1 MRFKKTVV
9 YSFFLSLLFLAAAA
23 QVEKEVAPPFNI
35 KTVAFIQ
42 NGNVM
47 IPMFRL
53 GDPFQLEFDDLYGN
67 EADYYYT
74 ITQYNYD
81 WTPTQLGKAEYLQGM
96 DNQRI
101 MNYQNSFN
109 TLQIYSHYSQ
119 TFPNKFNR
127 ILLTGNYMLKIFNS
141 DQELVFSRKFII
153 YDEQLSVP
161 LQIKRSRD
169 LSTIDGMQNLDFV
182 VKMGDNLL
190 QNPIQNVKV
199 ALFQNGRLDNA
210 IYNVKPQYTIGSDLI
225 YRYNKETQFW
235 AGNEYL
241 YFENKD
247 IRTVSNNVGHVSA
260 GEIYNTHLY
269 MNTAR
274 KNSPY
279 TYFPDINGRFLPNKI
294 NAENNNLEADYSWVY
309 FTLNT
314 NTFMDKKDVY
324 IVGMFNNYSLSPEYK
339 MEYNAEKGL
348 FEKAILIKQ
357 GFTNYQYVIADK
369 NGKIDQE
376 NAIDGNF
383 YQTENNYFVL
393 VYYRGNNDR
402 YDRVIGKG
410 IATSE
415 NITN

>member
-1 MRFKKTVV
+1 MLFKKNVIQL
-9 YSFFLSLLFLAAAA
+9 FFLLLTTLVASA

-35 KTVAFIQ
+35 KTVAFVQ
-42 NGNVM
+42 NGNVT
-47 IPMFRL
+47 IPIFRL
-53 GDPFQLEFDDLYGN
+53 GDSFQLEFDDLYGN

-119 TFPNKFNR
+119 SFPNPFNR
-127 ILLTGNYMLKIFNS
+127 ILLTGNYMVKIFNS
-141 DQELVFSRKFII
+141 DQELVFSRKFIM
-153 YDEQLSVP
+153 YSEQVAVP

-169 LSTIDGMQNLDFV
+169 LATIDGMQNLDFMI
-182 VKMGDNLL
+182 KMGDNLL

-199 ALFQNGRLDNA
+199 ALFQNGRFDNA
-210 IYNVKPQYTIGSDLI
+210 IYNIKPQYTIGSDLI

-269 MNTAR
+269 MNASR

-294 NAENNNLEADYSWVY
+294 NAEDNNLEADYSWVY

-324 IVGMFNNYSLSPEYK
+324 VVGMFNNYSLSPEFK
-339 MEYNAEKGL
+339 MDYNAEKGL
-348 FEKAILIKQ
+348 FEKAILMKQ
-357 GFTNYQYVIADK
+357 GFTNYQYVIADR

-393 VYYRGNNDR
+393 VYYKGNNDR

-415 NITN
+415 GITN

>member
-1 MRFKKTVV
+1 MNTKKIYT
-9 YSFFLSLLFLAAAA
+9 LLLLFTAYFNGFS
-23 QVEKEVAPPFNI
+23 QVEKEVTPPFNI
-35 KTVAFIQ
+35 KTVAFVQ
-42 NGNVM
+42 NGNVT

-53 GDPFQLEFDDLYGN
+53 GDSFQLEFDDLYGN

-127 ILLTGNYMLKIFNS
+127 ILLTGNYMVKVFNA
-141 DQELVFSRKFII
+141 DQELVFSRKFIM
-153 YDEQLSVP
+153 YEERVSVP
-161 LQIKRSRD
+161 LQVKRSRD
-169 LSTIDGMQNLDFV
+169 LATIEGMQNLDFM

-199 ALFQNGRLDNA
+199 ALFQNGRFDNA

-241 YFENKD
+241 FYENKD

-269 MNTAR
+269 MNASR
-274 KNSPY
+274 RNSPY

-294 NAENNNLEADYSWVY
+294 NAEDNNLEADYSWVY

-314 NTFMDKKDVY
+314 NTFMDKNDVY
-324 IVGMFNNYSLSPEYK
+324 VVGMFNNYSLSPEFK
-339 MEYNAEKGL
+339 MDYNAEKGL

-369 NGKIDQE
+369 TGKIDQE
-376 NAIDGNF
+376 NAVDGNF

-393 VYYRGNNDR
+393 VYYKGNNDR

-415 NITN
+415 GITN

>member
-1 MRFKKTVV
+1 MLFKKTVV
-9 YSFFLSLLFLAAAA
+9 YSFFLSLLFIAAAA
-23 QVEKEVAPPFNI
+23 QIEKEVAPPFNI

-53 GDPFQLEFDDLYGN
+53 GDSFQLEFDDLYGN

-182 VKMGDNLL
+182 VKMGENIL

>member
-1 MRFKKTVV
+1 MNTKKIYT
-9 YSFFLSLLFLAAAA
+9 LLLLFAAYFNGFS
-23 QVEKEVAPPFNI
+23 QVEKEVIPPFNI
-35 KTVAFIQ
+35 KTVAFVQ
-42 NGNVM
+42 NGNIT
-47 IPMFRL
+47 IPIFRL
-53 GDPFQLEFDDLYGN
+53 GDSFQLEFDDLYGN

-81 WTPTQLGKAEYLQGM
+81 WTPSQLGKAEYLQGM

-119 TFPNKFNR
+119 TFPNQFNR
-127 ILLTGNYMLKIFNS
+127 ILLTGNYMVKIFNS
-141 DQELVFSRKFII
+141 DQELVFSRKFIM
-153 YDEQLSVP
+153 YSEQVAVP

-169 LSTIDGMQNLDFV
+169 LATIDGMQNLDFM
-182 VKMGDNLL
+182 VKMGDNQL

-199 ALFQNGRLDNA
+199 ALFQNGRFDNA

-269 MNTAR
+269 MNASR
-274 KNSPY
+274 RNSPY
-279 TYFPDINGRFLPNKI
+279 TYFPDINGRFFPNKI

-314 NTFMDKKDVY
+314 NTFMDKNDVY
-324 IVGMFNNYSLSPEYK
+324 VVGMFNNYSLSPEYK
-339 MEYNAEKGL
+339 MDYNAEKGL

-369 NGKIDQE
+369 TGKIDQE
-376 NAIDGNF
+376 NAVDGNF
-383 YQTENNYFVL
+383 YQTENNYFIL

-415 NITN
+415 GITN

>member
-1 MRFKKTVV
+1 MIFNKK
-9 YSFFLSLLFLAAAA
+9 YCLLFLLFSLTVFS
-23 QVEKEVAPPFNI
+23 QVEKEANPPFNI
-35 KTVAFIQ
+35 KTVAFVQ
-42 NGNVM
+42 NGNIT

-81 WTPTQLGKAEYLQGM
+81 WTPSQMAKAEYLQGM

-119 TFPNKFNR
+119 AFPNQFNR
-127 ILLTGNYMLKIFNS
+127 ILLTGNYMVKVFNS

-153 YDEQLSVP
+153 FNEQVSVP

-169 LSTIDGMQNLDFV
+169 LTTIHGMQNLDFV
-182 VKMGDNLL
+182 IKMGDNIL
-190 QNPIQNVKV
+190 QNPNQNVKV
-199 ALFQNGRLDNA
+199 ALFQNGRFDTA
-210 IYNVKPQYTIGSDLI
+210 IYNVKPQYSLGSDLI

-235 AGNEYL
+235 AGNEFL

-247 IRTVSNNVGHVSA
+247 IRTVSNSIGHVSA

-269 MNTAR
+269 MNASR
-274 KNSPY
+274 KDNPY
-279 TYFPDINGRFLPNKI
+279 TYFPDINGGFLPNKI

-314 NTFMDKKDVY
+314 NTFMDKNDVY
-324 IVGMFNNYSLSPEYK
+324 VVGMFNNYSLSPEYK
-339 MEYNAEKGL
+339 MDYNPEKGL
-348 FEKAILIKQ
+348 FEKAILVKQ
-357 GFTNYQYVIADK
+357 GFTNYQYAIADK
-369 NGKIDQE
+369 TGKIDSE

-402 YDRVIGKG
+402 YDKVIGRG

-415 NITN
+415 GITN

>member
-1 MRFKKTVV
+1 MNTKKIYT
-9 YSFFLSLLFLAAAA
+9 LLLLFAAYFNGFS
-23 QVEKEVAPPFNI
+23 QVEKEVIPPFNI
-35 KTVAFIQ
+35 KTVAFVQ
-42 NGNVM
+42 NGNIT
-47 IPMFRL
+47 IPIFRL
-53 GDPFQLEFDDLYGN
+53 GDSFQLEFDDLYGN

-81 WTPTQLGKAEYLQGM
+81 WTPSQLGKAEYLQGM

-119 TFPNKFNR
+119 TFPNQFNR
-127 ILLTGNYMLKIFNS
+127 ILLTGNYMVKIFNS
-141 DQELVFSRKFII
+141 DQELVFSRKFIM
-153 YDEQLSVP
+153 YSEQVAVP

-169 LSTIDGMQNLDFV
+169 LATIDGMQNLDFM
-182 VKMGDNLL
+182 VKMGDNQL

-199 ALFQNGRLDNA
+199 ALFQNGRFDNA

-269 MNTAR
+269 MNASR
-274 KNSPY
+274 RNSPY
-279 TYFPDINGRFLPNKI
+279 TYFPDINGRFFPNKI
-294 NAENNNLEADYSWVY
+294 NTENNNLEADYSWVY

-314 NTFMDKKDVY
+314 NTFMDKNDVY
-324 IVGMFNNYSLSPEYK
+324 VVGMFNNYSLSPEYK
-339 MEYNAEKGL
+339 MDYNAEKGL

-369 NGKIDQE
+369 TGKIDQE
-376 NAIDGNF
+376 NAVDGNF
-383 YQTENNYFVL
+383 YQTENNYFIL

-415 NITN
+415 GITN

>member
-1 MRFKKTVV
+1 MITKKI
-9 YSFFLSLLFLAAAA
+9 FSLLLVFASLVQGYA
-23 QVEKEVAPPFNI
+23 QVEKEVTPPFNI

-53 GDPFQLEFDDLYGN
+53 GDSFQLEFDDLYGN

-182 VKMGDNLL
+182 VKMGDNIL

-274 KNSPY
+274 RNNPY

-339 MEYNAEKGL
+339 MDYNAEKGL

-357 GFTNYQYVIADK
+357 GFTNYQYAIADK

-376 NAIDGNF
+376 NAVDGNF

-402 YDRVIGKG
+402 YDRVIGRG

-415 NITN
+415 SITN

>member
-1 MRFKKTVV
+1 MLFKKTVV

-42 NGNVM
+42 NGNVT

-53 GDPFQLEFDDLYGN
+53 GETFQLEFDDLYGN

-119 TFPNKFNR
+119 VFPNKFNR

-153 YDEQLSVP
+153 YSEQLSVP

-169 LSTIDGMQNLDFV
+169 LATIQGMQNLDFT
-182 VKMGDNLL
+182 VKMGDNIL

-199 ALFQNGRLDNA
+199 ALFQNGRFDNA

-225 YRYNKETQFW
+225 YRYNRETQFW
-235 AGNEYL
+235 AGNEFL

-269 MNTAR
+269 MNTSR

-324 IVGMFNNYSLSPEYK
+324 ITGMFNNYSLTPEYK

-383 YQTENNYFVL
+383 YQTENNYFIL

-402 YDRVIGKG
+402 YDRVIGRG

-415 NITN
+415 SITN